1 LFERR
6 AAERRAANRF
16 DSKEIQMSEDKVLII
31 SSDCH
36 AGALPSMYNEYMPKK
51 HHEAANRW
59 WVDYTREMMSRAGT
73 FFDQEAVEAYAESAG
88 QGGERMKAFSNPD
101 ILPSDEDLIA
111 MLSDPSNPF
120 APRQGEWDAS
130 IRMKELDDDMTAGEI
145 IFPQMAPFGAGLMQY
160 RHDVEP
166 EHNLEGCRAY
176 NRWLADFCKTN
187 PERMAGVALINVD
200 DIDVT
205 VDVIREAR
213 RLGLWGGVL
222 LPSSTGEHP
231 FYHHPRYEPIWA
243 VCAELGLPLQSHSG
257 WSPDYGDV
265 ECATAMFIS
274 EVDMWAQRP
283 FTALLWSG
291 VFERY
296 PSLAYVLTEVGSGW
310 VGEKLR
316 VLEFK
321 ARNPIFKHFT
331 KDLSLSPT
339 EYFERNCFLGSSFLP
354 RHEAHFCK
362 QLGVD
367 KFMWGSDYPHLEGTW
382 PNSRKALTETFYDFE
397 EQDIRAIL
405 GLNAA
410 RVYGFDLNA
419 VSAIAREIGP
429 SIAQIRGE
437 A

>member
-1 LFERR
+1 MSDER
-6 AAERRAANRF
+6 
-16 DSKEIQMSEDKVLII
+16 VVII

-36 AGALPSMYNEYMPKK
+36 AGALPSIYNEYMPAKY
-51 HHEAANRW
+51 HEAANQW
-59 WVDYTREMMSRAGT
+59 WVGYTREMMSRVGT
-73 FFDQEAVEAYAESAG
+73 FFDQEAVDAYAAKAG
-88 QGGERMKAFSNPD
+88 QGGERMKAISNPN
-101 ILPSDEDLIA
+101 ITPSDEDLLE

-120 APRQGEWDAS
+120 APRRGEWDAT
-130 IRMKELDDDMTAGEI
+130 IRTKEIDDDMSAGEV

-160 RHDVEP
+160 RREISP
-166 EHNLEGCRAY
+166 EYNLEGCKAY
-176 NRWLADFCKTN
+176 NRWLADFCKSN

-200 DIDVT
+200 DIDAT
-205 VDVIREAR
+205 VGMIREAR
-213 RLGLWGGVL
+213 EMGLWGGVL
-222 LPSSTGEHP
+222 LPSSTAGHP

-243 VCAELGLPLQSHSG
+243 VCAELDMPLQSHAG
-257 WSPDYGDV
+257 WSPDYGDT

-283 FTALLWSG
+283 FTALMWSG

-296 PSLAYVLTEVGSGW
+296 PNIKYVLTEVGSGW

-321 ARNPIFKHFT
+321 ARDPIFRHFT
-331 KDLSLSPT
+331 ADLSLSPT
-339 EYFERNCFLGSSFLP
+339 EYFQRNCFLGSSFLP

-362 QLGVD
+362 EIGVD

-382 PNSRKALTETFYDFE
+382 PNTRKALTETFHDFE
-397 EQDIRAIL
+397 EEDIRSIL

-410 RVYGFDLNA
+410 SVYGFDVDAL
-419 VSAIAREIGP
+419 SKIAREIGP
-429 SIAQIRGE
+429 TIAEIRGE

>member
-1 LFERR
+1 
-6 AAERRAANRF
+6 
-16 DSKEIQMSEDKVLII
+16 MSDEKVLII

-36 AGALPSMYNEYMPKK
+36 AGALPSIYNEYMAKE
-51 HHEAANRW
+51 HHEAANAW
-59 WVDYTREMMSRAGT
+59 WVNYTREMMTRAGT
-73 FFDQEAVEAYAESAG
+73 FFDQEAVEAYAENAG
-88 QGGERMKAFSNPD
+88 DGGERMKAMSNPTVT
-101 ILPSDEDLIA
+101 PNDEDLLA

-120 APRQGEWDAS
+120 APRRGEWDAS
-130 IRMKELDDDMTAGEI
+130 VRMKEIDEDMSAGEI

-160 RHDVEP
+160 RHDVDP
-166 EHNLEGCRAY
+166 EQNLEGCKTY
-176 NRWLADFCKTN
+176 NRWLADFCSTN

-205 VDVIREAR
+205 VEVIRDAAKM
-213 RLGLWGGVL
+213 GLWGGVL
-222 LPSSTGEHP
+222 LPSSTGDHP

-243 VCAELGLPLQSHSG
+243 VCDELNLPLQSHSG

-265 ECATAMFIS
+265 PTATAMFIS

-283 FTALLWSG
+283 FTALMWSG

-296 PSLAYVLTEVGSGW
+296 PNLKYVLTEVGSGW

-321 ARNPIFKHFT
+321 AQDPIFKHFT
-331 KDLSLSPT
+331 KDLTLSPT

-354 RHEAHFCK
+354 RHEAHFVK
-362 QLGVD
+362 ELGVE

-382 PNSRKALTETFYDFE
+382 PNTRKALTETFHDFE
-397 EQDIRAIL
+397 EADIRAIL

-410 RVYGFDLNA
+410 KVYGFD
-419 VSAIAREIGP
+419 VSAL
-429 SIAQIRGE
+429 SKIAQEVGPTIAEIRGE